1 MEPGERLYIIG
12 LGGSEDWQAGRGSI
26 YYVEEKDGEIALPFF
41 TSPERAEGHVRA
53 YLEAPEAH
61 MQMLESLGAT
71 AELHA
76 RPLTQGRFIVMPL
89 DSKTLAKAA
98 DAVRAD
104 YLVRDLRPGEE
115 QEVLRLE
122 DPERFVQSDYPR
134 IWDM

>member
-1 MEPGERLYIIG
+1 
-12 LGGSEDWQAGRGSI
+12 
-26 YYVEEKDGEIALPFF
+26 
-41 TSPERAEGHVRA
+41 
-53 YLEAPEAH
+53 

-76 RPLTQGRFIVMPL
+76 KPLTQGRFIVMPL

-115 QEVLRLE
+115 QEVLRLG
-122 DPERFVQSDYPR
+122 PERFVQSDYPR

>member
-12 LGGSEDWQAGRGSI
+12 LGGSEDWQAGRGSL
-26 YYVEEKDGEIALPFF
+26 YYIEDKDGAMVLPVF
-41 TSPERAEGHVRA
+41 TSPERAEGHVHS

-76 RPLTQGRFIVMPL
+76 EPLTQGRFIVMPL
-89 DSKTLAKAA
+89 DSQTLTKAA
-98 DAVRAD
+98 AAMRAD
-104 YLVRDLRPGEE
+104 YLVRDLRPGKE

-122 DPERFVQSDYPR
+122 G
-134 IWDM
+134 